1 MLELLLCS
9 LFTIFPDYLY
19 RRYRQGK
26 RIGHEINLY
35 SVWYELRY
43 GITACLMLTVALITL
58 IFYHHP
64 TSTNVTAVY
73 RTIPI
78 IPETNGRVEEVYFG
92 LSGNVKEGDPIIKLD
107 SARQEAALEVAKRRI
122 AEVEAGIIVAK
133 SDIAKAEG
141 QIQQAQSALDNAQDE
156 FSRKQELN
164 QRNASVVTQRELE
177 RLQLTVAEKEG
188 ALAAARAAKEAAIT
202 RVSTLLP
209 AEKQSAEAAL
219 VQAQVELDKMVIRAG
234 VEGRIEQFTMRK
246 GDYVNPFMRPAGVL
260 VPKNA
265 GRGTLIAGFS
275 QIEGQVLKAGMIA
288 EASCASKP
296 WRVIPMVVT
305 RVQDYIASGQFRA
318 SDQLVDVSRM
328 SAPGT
333 ITVFM
338 EPLYTGGLDG
348 VLPGSNC
355 FANAYSNNHD
365 RLASPDIGLGTW
377 IYLHVV
383 DTVGIVH
390 AMLLRLQTLMLPIKQ
405 LVLSGH

>member
-78 IPETNGRVEEVYFG
+78 IPEINGRVEEVYFG

-156 FSRKQELN
+156 LSRKQELN

-188 ALAAARAAKEAAIT
+188 GLAAARAAKEAAIT

-234 VEGRIEQFTMRK
+234 VEGRIEQFTMR
-246 GDYVNPFMRPAGVL
+246 
-260 VPKNA
+260 
-265 GRGTLIAGFS
+265 
-275 QIEGQVLKAGMIA
+275 
-288 EASCASKP
+288 
-296 WRVIPMVVT
+296 
-305 RVQDYIASGQFRA
+305 
-318 SDQLVDVSRM
+318 
-328 SAPGT
+328 
-333 ITVFM
+333 
-338 EPLYTGGLDG
+338 
-348 VLPGSNC
+348 
-355 FANAYSNNHD
+355 
-365 RLASPDIGLGTW
+365 
-377 IYLHVV
+377 
-383 DTVGIVH
+383 
-390 AMLLRLQTLMLPIKQ
+390 
-405 LVLSGH
+405 